1 MRTSVCHFKC
11 RLRSQAYAIAVIVGL
26 DARDDLIKNIPTPP
40 PTYQLFLSFLRGH
53 VDDTSLQQPT
63 HFDHHNG
70 QRYRPVV
77 ALCLEFGEL
86 LRARE
91 TTSRDE
97 DHCQCLWSMAQI
109 DMALLYQVVESWT
122 IDEADESVW
131 SEIWTDLRVYS
142 VSLANVRDDF
152 RTYAQKN
159 FQNPKLRKQIN
170 DTKEA
175 LRRLQTHIE
184 IQDSYLQDKIQTL
197 VSLRSLEASRQ
208 SIEESKSVKLGETSS
223 MADNS

>member
-1 MRTSVCHFKC
+1 M
-11 RLRSQAYAIAVIVGL
+11 IVGL
-26 DARDDLIKNIPTPP
+26 NARDEIRKKILTSS
-40 PTYQLFLSFLRGH
+40 PTYQLYLSFLRGH

-77 ALCLEFGEL
+77 ALCLDFGEL

-91 TTSRDE
+91 TTSQDE
-97 DHCQCLWSMAQI
+97 DHCQCLWSMVQI
-109 DMALLYQVVESWT
+109 DMALLYQVVENWDF
-122 IDEADESVW
+122 DEADESVW
-131 SEIWTDLRVYS
+131 SKDWTDLHAYS
-142 VSLANVRDDF
+142 VSLAMGRDNF

-159 FQNPKLRKQIN
+159 LQNPKLRKQID
-170 DTKEA
+170 DTEEA
-175 LRRLQTHIE
+175 LRHLQVHMDIKDGYLKDM
-184 IQDSYLQDKIQTL
+184 IQAL
-197 VSLRSLEASRQ
+197 VSLRSLKASRQ